1 MCQHFLLL
9 LVDSRASK
17 VVGGGW
23 SREELTPLIDVVKW
37 KLASSLFLSS
47 KVVVVVQV
55 GQQETAG
62 ERKKLSHEQTKC
74 IEEILKE
81 NGMEIS
87 SGNVRC
93 FLPLKT
99 SCSSEKIKRKN
110 NTRGGRRENS
120 TVIFA
125 VALCWGIIL
134 HEKDHNIMQIKHKTI
149 CLIQYSVIYRIYER
163 ERAVITFWVVS
174 LVLYKRNNTEKGI
187 FAKTER
193 QLFGGPASLSTALAI
208 VTSSDA
214 KTK

>member
-1 MCQHFLLL
+1 MSSNGSWLPVYSCLPRSSSSYRW
-9 LVDSRASK
+9 DSR
-17 VVGGGW
+17 
-23 SREELTPLIDVVKW
+23 R
-37 KLASSLFLSS
+37 
-47 KVVVVVQV
+47 
-55 GQQETAG
+55 QQEK
-62 ERKKLSHEQTKC
+62 ERNCHMNKQNALKKF
-74 IEEILKE
+74 LKK
-81 NGMEIS
+81 MEWKFP
-87 SGNVRC
+87 GNVRC

-134 HEKDHNIMQIKHKTI
+134 HEKDHNIMQIKDKTI